1 MVEILVADDHPLFQ
15 YAITDFVERNIPDTK
30 TISCI
35 DLEEALNTAE
45 ENPNIDLVL
54 LDLNMPEISGLDL
67 LRQIRQQ
74 ALDIKVVVITASEH
88 DSDLFEALSSGANG
102 YLMKDTAP
110 DDMLAQLDG
119 VLSGEVALNNHSVTL
134 LAQAFRQPGLSDHSA
149 SHPLAEAE
157 PSLPGGI
164 DLTARE
170 RQTLTLIAQG
180 LNNKLIAREL
190 GISDGTVKVYVKS
203 LLRKLNLHSRLELA
217 AWVHQH
223 PDAVSLSL

>member
-1 MVEILVADDHPLFQ
+1 VVVVDDHPLFRRGVVQ
-15 YAITDFVERNIPDTK
+15 LLNDSDQFSVAA
-30 TISCI
+30 
-35 DLEEALNTAE
+35 DLEHGGDLLAVLAQHR
-45 ENPNIDLVL
+45 PQLVL
-54 LDLNMPEISGLDL
+54 LDLNMPAISGLDL
-67 LRQIRQQ
+67 LRQIRQHEI
-74 ALDIKVVVITASEH
+74 DTKVVVITASEH
-88 DSDLFEALSSGANG
+88 DSDLFEALSSGADG

-110 DDMLAQLDG
+110 DDMLSQLDG

-134 LAQAFRQPGLSDHSA
+134 LAQAFRQPGPGDQDISPATTESDTR
-149 SHPLAEAE
+149 
-157 PSLPGGI
+157 LPGGV

-223 PDAVSLSL
+223 PDAVSLTL